1 MTEIMERLARI
12 LVILLLAGA
21 VVIPIG
27 GRLSSYVMAGVE
39 IHGRTAEQGGW
50 TPNHLDAQ
58 AGDPLELRLTSD
70 DVIHGFAV
78 GRHDAPEVEVAPGMW
93 VTTSLVFDQPGTYT
107 FYCTRWCGPGHWRMR
122 GTIEVTGALQ
132 HEHSEDQEAPVSAP
146 RYVRYGI
153 DIDAPTPA
161 AVVPEARPVA
171 SRGAQWADR
180 LPAYALEAETYW
192 SHSPAQLWQRLR
204 DEPPPAELSDMEIWD
219 LVAWIW
225 AQQTTVEALLHAEV
239 LYAQEGAAA
248 HGETGQG
255 DGVMV
260 EGLSPYSY
268 DFGEDGH
275 GAIQPPDLTVLAH
288 TLGASPARLEGK
300 MLRGGM
306 GTGMPAYGEI
316 YTPEEIEALVA
327 YFYTYVMDLDAAP
340 AATP

>member
-1 MTEIMERLARI
+1 MIETKERLARI
-12 LVILLLAGA
+12 LVILLLASA
-21 VVIPIG
+21 VVIPVG
-27 GRLSSYVMAGVE
+27 ARLVSSVMAGVE
-39 IHGRTAEQGGW
+39 IRGRTAEQGGW
-50 TPNHLDAQ
+50 TPNHLEAQ
-58 AGDPLELRLTSD
+58 VGDPLELRLTSD
-70 DVIHGFAV
+70 DVMHGFAV

-107 FYCTRWCGPGHWRMR
+107 FYCTRWCGAGHWRMR
-122 GTIEVTGALQ
+122 GTIEVTGAPED
-132 HEHSEDQEAPVSAP
+132 EHPETPPSFA
-146 RYVRYGI
+146 RYVRFGI
-153 DIDAPTPA
+153 DIDAPSPA
-161 AVVPEARPVA
+161 AVVPDVMPVA
-171 SRGAQWADR
+171 SRGAEWADR

-192 SHSPAQLWQRLR
+192 GHSPAELWQRLR
-204 DEPPPAELSDMEIWD
+204 DEPASAELSDMAIWD

-225 AQQTTVEALLHAEV
+225 AQQTTAEALSHAEE

-248 HGETGQG
+248 HGETGRG

-268 DFGEDGH
+268 DFREDGH
-275 GAIQPPDLTVLAH
+275 RAIQPPDLTIFAH

-316 YTPEEIEALVA
+316 YTPAEVEALVA

-340 AATP
+340 AAIP